1 MRTFA
6 PAFENNASH
15 EPKRKSSLKDLH
27 KQRSSTRSE
36 LHYLFS
42 VVWVEKK
49 RTVNLYWIESLLYAS
64 LILESHPKVQNKPPP
79 LREVLLHALGEINI
93 LQWRV

>member
-1 MRTFA
+1 MVVWKIVRTFA

-49 RTVNLYWIESLLYAS
+49 RTVNLYLIESLLYAS
-64 LILESHPKVQNKPPP
+64 LILESHPIRQNK
-79 LREVLLHALGEINI
+79 REINI

>member
-1 MRTFA
+1 MQFSVLFTRLISKFLLNSQTFSSKHLVVWKIARTFA

-42 VVWVEKK
+42 VVWVE
-49 RTVNLYWIESLLYAS
+49 RNEPSICIRL
-64 LILESHPKVQNKPPP
+64 KVCFM
-79 LREVLLHALGEINI
+79 LH
-93 LQWRV
+93 

>member
-1 MRTFA
+1 MVVWKIVRNFA

-36 LHYLFS
+36 PLSIEILIFQYLQA
-42 VVWVEKK
+42 VWVEDTN
-49 RTVNLYWIESLLYAS
+49 R
-64 LILESHPKVQNKPPP
+64 QF
-79 LREVLLHALGEINI
+79 VLD
-93 LQWRV
+93 